1 MGRMEASPSLS
12 EILLMRRLVASI
24 LLVCLLV
31 GARHAGAAD
40 TAVAEP
46 AVPAI
51 DSADALAHAGEE
63 CTVEFVVEAARKL
76 PGKAVCFL
84 NSRSDHRDEKNFTV
98 VIFKGGL
105 DRLKADGIESPAEH
119 FEKATIRVRG
129 VVENRDGRPQIVVE
143 EPGQIT
149 VVKAAEEPAAAG
161 E

>member
-1 MGRMEASPSLS
+1 MCRIAS
-12 EILLMRRLVASI
+12 SI
-24 LLVCLLV
+24 LLACLLV
-31 GARHAGAAD
+31 VVRHVSAADSAAD

-46 AVPAI
+46 AAPVI

-63 CTVEFVVEAARKL
+63 CTIEFVVEAARKL

-84 NSRSDHRDEKNFTV
+84 NSCSDHRDEKNFTV

-105 DRLKADGIESPAEH
+105 DRLRADGIESPAEH

-129 VVENRDGRPQIVVE
+129 VIEDRDGRPQIVVE

-149 VVKAAEEPAAAG
+149 VVKAAVEPAAAG

>member
-1 MGRMEASPSLS
+1 
-12 EILLMRRLVASI
+12 MRRIASSI
-24 LLVCLLV
+24 LLACLLIV
-31 GARHAGAAD
+31 VRHASATD

-51 DSADALAHAGEE
+51 APTDARAHAGEE
-63 CTVEFVVEAARKL
+63 CTVEFTVESARKL

-84 NSRSDHRDEKNFTV
+84 NSCRDHRDENNFTV
-98 VIFKGGL
+98 MIFKGGL

-129 VVENRDGRPQIVVE
+129 VIENRDGRPQIVVE

-149 VVKAAEEPAAAG
+149 VVKEVEESAAAR

>member
-1 MGRMEASPSLS
+1 
-12 EILLMRRLVASI
+12 MRRIASSI

-31 GARHAGAAD
+31 VVRHASAAD
-40 TAVAEP
+40 TAVVEP

-51 DSADALAHAGEE
+51 DSADAIAHAGEE
-63 CTVEFVVEAARKL
+63 CTVEFTVESARKL

-84 NSRSDHRDEKNFTV
+84 NSCRDHRDEKNFTV
-98 VIFKGGL
+98 MIFKGGL

-129 VVENRDGRPQIVVE
+129 VIEDRDGRPQIVVE

-149 VVKAAEEPAAAG
+149 IVKDGDEPAAAG
-161 E
+161 Q

>member
-1 MGRMEASPSLS
+1 
-12 EILLMRRLVASI
+12 MRRITSSI
-24 LLVCLLV
+24 LLACLLV
-31 GARHAGAAD
+31 VIRHASAADSAAD

-46 AVPAI
+46 AAPAI

-63 CTVEFVVEAARKL
+63 CTIEFVVEAARKL

-84 NSRSDHRDEKNFTV
+84 NSCSDHRDEKNFTV

>member
-1 MGRMEASPSLS
+1 
-12 EILLMRRLVASI
+12 MRHLVASI
-24 LLVCLLV
+24 LLVCLLF
-31 GARHAGAAD
+31 GSRHAGAAD

-84 NSRSDHRDEKNFTV
+84 NSCSDHRDERNFTV

-129 VVENRDGRPQIVVE
+129 VVEDRDGRPQIVVE

-149 VVKAAEEPAAAG
+149 VVKAAEAPAASG
-161 E
+161 N